1 MNFISQVS
9 IIFDNFFNEPQ
20 RAQRA
25 LRKRM
30 ERSEDV
36 KKWLKFVRCE
46 IFY

>member
-1 MNFISQVS
+1 MLCRKSQLFLRK
-9 IIFDNFFNEPQ
+9 IFFNEPQ

-25 LRKRM
+25 PRKRM
-30 ERSEDV
+30 ERTEDV